1 MANIVTEVFQSGFR
15 LFTGEKFTRA
25 FLQVNNALAGTAAIV
40 INATGAFNG
49 TIGGTTPALA
59 AVTYLD
65 LSTANALTALG
76 STRADALALT
86 KAINNVTVVAS
97 GNGVILPSAAV
108 VGIGGS
114 VLVFNSD
121 ASDALKVYAAG
132 SDTIDTVAGS
142 TGVTLTATKRC
153 LYFCVAANT
162 FISAQLG
169 VISA

>member
-25 FLQVNNALAGTAAIV
+25 FLQVNNAL
-40 INATGAFNG
+40 NG
-49 TIGGTTPALA
+49 TTPVAINGTLGLTTPALA

-108 VGIGGS
+108 VGIGGA